1 MGAYLWERLE
11 EVREQYPQVKDHRGK
26 GLIQGLEFS
35 EAPGK
40 IAQAAIRRG
49 VILITAENNVIRFL
63 PPLVIGKEH
72 VDEMISVLKAAIEE
86 NME

>member
-1 MGAYLWERLE
+1 MEMRKCDVCGE
-11 EVREQYPQVKDHRGK
+11 EYSATYRSCPFCE
-26 GLIQGLEFS
+26 E
-35 EAPGK
+35 
-40 IAQAAIRRG
+40 QAAIRRG